1 MKRKDPAYQSGG
13 RGRVLRVRAEC
24 RYAPPPV
31 PVTRSPRAKNRS
43 EPVNAVVRAEREM
56 KRMGDSSFFFY
67 GQIRRASRKIGFGRN
82 GFTIH
87 HRAANASPGASPFA
101 RIAPRCT
108 RTGQH
113 HDLSCVRR
121 GQHAALHVPPGAA
134 WRGGVRPPPLPSPAR
149 SGTGAYPHR
158 SKSETRR
165 PAQRL
170 VGALARR
177 ETPDRLS
184 GPALLQGGRMPRHR
198 APPRSAHGQT

>member
-1 MKRKDPAYQSGG
+1 MKRKGPAYQSGG

-56 KRMGDSSFFFY
+56 KRMGDSSQFFY
-67 GQIRRASRKIGFGRN
+67 GQIRRTSRKIGFGRT
-82 GFTIH
+82 GLTIH
-87 HRAANASPGASPFA
+87 HCTANASPGASPFA
-101 RIAPRCT
+101 RIAPRGT

-113 HDLSCVRR
+113 HELSCVRR
-121 GQHAALHVPPGAA
+121 GQHAARHVPPGAA
-134 WRGGVRPPPLPSPAR
+134 WRSAATAPCRLLHVQEPAR
-149 SGTGAYPHR
+149 TLPEN
-158 SKSETRR
+158 ETRR

-198 APPRSAHGQT
+198 APPRSAHGRT